1 MARKKKVEFVLH
13 ASEAKTVAV
22 AGTFNGW
29 DAARTPLKRGGDGT
43 WKASVS
49 LPTGRHEYRFVVDD
63 QWVSD
68 PKAKET
74 VTNPHGS
81 DNLVLIV

>member
-1 MARKKKVEFVLH
+1 MARKKKVEFVLQ
-13 ASEAKTVAV
+13 APEAKAVAV
-22 AGTFNGW
+22 AGTFNEW
-29 DAARTPLKRGGDGT
+29 DAARTPLKRSGDGT
-43 WKASVS
+43 WKALVS

-63 QWVSD
+63 EWVTD

-81 DNLVLIV
+81 DNSVLVV